1 MTYLRAWVLTVTAV
15 ILGLIGYLVA
25 SYAEHDG
32 LATPVLHWISLAA
45 VLALAVGL
53 LAAAIWVY
61 RTRTRKADRYIN
73 PLTAVRV
80 ALLGQASAYV
90 GAGIFLGWHAG
101 VAIQIWTGG
110 GFGSPVS
117 WTAVVQAAGGVVLI
131 VVGYIVQ
138 SLCKLPPDAMEAAEP
153 DDEPRRGLEEGPE
166 GV

>member
-1 MTYLRAWVLTVTAV
+1 MMYLRAWVLTVTAV
-15 ILGLIGYLVA
+15 ILGLVGYLVA

-32 LATPVLHWISLAA
+32 LATPVLHWISSIA

-53 LAAAIWVY
+53 LAAAVWVY
-61 RTRTRKADRYIN
+61 RTRTRKAKRHIN

-101 VAIQIWTGG
+101 VAVQIWTGG

-117 WTAVVQAAGGVVLI
+117 WTAVLHIAGGIVLI
-131 VVGYIVQ
+131 AVGYLVQ
-138 SLCKLPPDAMEAAEP
+138 ILCKLPPDALEKAEP
-153 DDEPRRGLEEGPE
+153 DDVPRRGLEEGPE
-166 GV
+166 RA

>member
-1 MTYLRAWVLTVTAV
+1 MTYLRAWVLAVTAV

-25 SYAEHDG
+25 SYAEHHG
-32 LATPVLHWISLAA
+32 LATPVLHWISLIA

-61 RTRTRKADRYIN
+61 RTRTRQADRHIN
-73 PLTAVRV
+73 PLAAVRV

-101 VAIQIWTGG
+101 VAVQLWAGHA
-110 GFGSPVS
+110 FGSPVS
-117 WTAVVQAAGGVVLI
+117 WTTVFQAVGGIVLI

-138 SLCKLPPDAMEAAEP
+138 TLCKLPPDAMDTTEP
-153 DDEPRRGLEEGPE
+153 EDAPRRGLEEGPE
-166 GV
+166 SV